1 MFICYLLCRHR
12 KYIRDNY
19 SYTEHVDVSWAVNC
33 VVVLLICIT
42 AYVCISSKE
51 TWTSRAVFHMILM
64 CAWLYLSRLARNHS
78 VVDIPPIVMF
88 AFPLVKKHNEKE
100 SVQIEESEE
109 VADIYAGLAEQ
120 LEACMNKD
128 KLYLNPKLTL
138 QDVCAAIGTN
148 RTYLSDYLN
157 NVLNTTFYEYVNAL
171 RIRTACEIIDSMTA
185 ENKRSMMDVSEI
197 SGFNSISTF
206 NRSFVKIT
214 GTTPGQYQVRRK

>member
-1 MFICYLLCRHR
+1 
-12 KYIRDNY
+12 
-19 SYTEHVDVSWAVNC
+19 
-33 VVVLLICIT
+33 
-42 AYVCISSKE
+42 
-51 TWTSRAVFHMILM
+51 MILM

-100 SVQIEESEE
+100 SVQIEESDEI
-109 VADIYAGLAEQ
+109 ADIYAGLAEQ
-120 LEACMNKD
+120 LEACMNTD

-148 RTYLSDYLN
+148 RTYLSEYLN

-214 GTTPGQYQVRRK
+214 GTTPGQYQVRKK